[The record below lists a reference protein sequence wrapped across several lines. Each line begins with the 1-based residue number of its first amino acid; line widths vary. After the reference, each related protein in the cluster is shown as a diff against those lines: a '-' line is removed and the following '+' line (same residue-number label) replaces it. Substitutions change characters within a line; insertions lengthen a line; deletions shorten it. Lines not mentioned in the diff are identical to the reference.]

1 MTHSPSQAP
10 DTPEPGNYSQTA
22 NQARP
27 RENSSTP
34 PRLLS
39 PQASHRHPQGGT
51 DHARNSGHLGGETH
65 PLTQTQTQADTHP
78 QAKRNPKPPHPETN
92 TRHPRQPPEPPE
104 DSAPRS
110 HRHSLTAKHST
121 QRARSPAP
129 RLSRTQ
135 VWALSA
141 GPEPTWLRSRPV
153 YKRLLREREGR
164 RWGSRGGGN
173 AKSGWGGPQPPAEER
188 QHTLGFITTPG
199 PSTVLSQ
206 ESEVPP
212 QPTLTASCP
221 PP

>member
-65 PLTQTQTQADTHP
+65 LPHKHKLRQTHTH
-78 QAKRNPKPPHPETN
+78 
-92 TRHPRQPPEPPE
+92 
-104 DSAPRS
+104 
-110 HRHSLTAKHST
+110 
-121 QRARSPAP
+121 
-129 RLSRTQ
+129 RLNAIPNLRTQ
-135 VWALSA
+135 KQTPAIRDSPQSPQKPAHREATVTPSQQSTAPGEPEAQLPDSA
-141 GPEPTWLRSRPV
+141 GPRCGPSLPAQNQSGFSV
-153 YKRLLREREGR
+153 GQFKRLLREREGR
-164 RWGSRGGGN
+164 RWGSGGGGN

-188 QHTLGFITTPG
+188 QHTLGFNHPRAKHCLI
-199 PSTVLSQ
+199 
-206 ESEVPP
+206 
-212 QPTLTASCP
+212 ARI
-221 PP
+221 